1 MPAKVRLR
9 LVRTVL
15 VETQMLVRVLVVR
28 VVLHRGRVAT
38 AVQCMHVSR
47 MVHRAVPIIH
57 PRDEAPWTP
66 TIAHRASRSEIGR
79 AHV

>member
-15 VETQMLVRVLVVR
+15 VEPQMLVRVLVVG

-47 MVHRAVPIIH
+47 MVH
-57 PRDEAPWTP
+57 
-66 TIAHRASRSEIGR
+66 
-79 AHV
+79 